1 MKKMKEILNFKKDYI
16 IWKTSKNASGWNFLP
31 VIQIAKLLR
40 VCQKNLDVEGFM
52 EISLKYFSKAYDKIF
67 IQSSQIATCMT
78 L

>member
-1 MKKMKEILNFKKDYI
+1 MENEQKRVWLELFACNTNSQI
-16 IWKTSKNASGWNFLP
+16 IEGMS
-31 VIQIAKLLR
+31 
-40 VCQKNLDVEGFM
+40 KNLDVEGFM